1 MQIKT
6 YIVRIPNIITFLEYV
21 LQFTSSVAKVS
32 IIHKLTKIIHEC
44 QYPSNCT
51 PTPPYLTTVN

>member
-6 YIVRIPNIITFLEYV
+6 YIVRIPNIITFLKYV
-21 LQFTSSVAKVS
+21 LHFTSSFVS
-32 IIHKLTKIIHEC
+32 IIHKLTKITYEC
-44 QYPSNCT
+44 QYLSNCT